1 MSTAKQALT
10 KDQAEVMKILAEAEK
25 FRMEG
30 EFFAAD
36 AALKS
41 AEARKREAEAL
52 AAGYHAEQ
60 ARVSRDSTLRNE
72 AISLA
77 GNHYH
82 HVFQFASLVY
92 EEPVQTCLAQM
103 DVWHRLDKNCDM
115 SIVMD
120 SPGGSVIDGMHLFD
134 QIITYSKRSWDTK
147 GLIKGP
153 KGTHHTTMT
162 VRGYAASMA
171 GILLQ
176 AADHRVIGP
185 QSFLM
190 IHEVATF
197 ARGKIGEIKDEVEF
211 VDKIGENVVDVFV
224 RRSGGKITPARFK
237 KLWDRKD
244 VWLTASDALSY
255 GFVDEIG

>member
-1 MSTAKQALT
+1 VSKEVLT
-10 KDQAEVMKILAEAEK
+10 KDDAEVLKILAEAEK

-30 EFFAAD
+30 EAFAAD
-36 AALKS
+36 RDLKA
-41 AEARKREAEAL
+41 AEARKREAEARS
-52 AAGYHAEQ
+52 AEYHAEQ
-60 ARVSRDSTLRNE
+60 ARVSRDQTLRQE
-72 AISLA
+72 KITLSA
-77 GNHYH
+77 NHYY
-82 HVFQFASLVY
+82 HVFEFLSSVQ
-92 EEPVQTCLAQM
+92 EEAVQSCIAQM
-103 DVWHRLDKNCDM
+103 HIWHRDDPKCDM

-134 QIITYSKRSWDTK
+134 QIITYSKRGWDTR

-153 KGTHHTTMT
+153 KGTHSTKIT

-185 QSFLM
+185 QSFMM

-211 VDKIGENVVDVFV
+211 VDKISENVVDIFV
-224 RRSGGKITPARFK
+224 RRSAGKITPAKFK

-244 VWLTASDALSY
+244 VWLTAEEALSY